1 MDFIPYQAG
10 DMVYTDYLPPAK
22 PGPVTPDSGN
32 WPGDAPFNMQEQ
44 GQMLLF
50 INAFALMNKW
60 EGDQISAY
68 RLMERVLREKLPDSL
83 SHKSAAAWIRDNH
96 PRTFKMLK

>member
-10 DMVYTDYLPPAK
+10 DMVYTDYQPSSK
-22 PGPVTPDSGN
+22 PEAGNPDSNN
-32 WPGDAPFNMQEQ
+32 WPGDEPFNMQEQ
-44 GQMLLF
+44 VQMLLF
-50 INAFALMNKW
+50 INAFALMNRW

-68 RLMERVLREKLPDSL
+68 RLMERVLREKLPESL
-83 SHKSAAAWIRDNH
+83 SHKDAVAWIRANH